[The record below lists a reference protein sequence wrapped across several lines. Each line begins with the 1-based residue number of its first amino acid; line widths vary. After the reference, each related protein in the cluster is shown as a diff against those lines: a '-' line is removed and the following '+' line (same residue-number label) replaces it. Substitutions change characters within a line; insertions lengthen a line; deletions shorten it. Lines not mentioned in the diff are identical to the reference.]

1 MTISKSMPV
10 FLILLLINL
19 TCGNTTDPTDEDGP
33 EPLEL
38 TFVVHHVTSYGASDG
53 AIDLTITGGVPPYSI
68 LWSNGETT
76 EDINDLKAGRYTVT
90 VTDAAGDSASHSGT
104 IAQPN
109 TGTVTDIDGNIY
121 ETLKIGD
128 QVWMIENLKVTRAPD
143 GDSITSVCYNDDPE
157 NAEIYGRLYTWSSAM
172 NGSTRSGSQ
181 GIAPDGWHIPTNH
194 EWEILIDYLGGLNE
208 AGGPMK
214 ETGFE
219 YWNQPNLGATNSSGF
234 TALGAGELD
243 TGTFQFLGQVAVF
256 WTSDQTSSEMAR
268 YYYLTN
274 TDVRVVPNIWRKDLA
289 YSIRCIMD

>member
-1 MTISKSMPV
+1 M
-10 FLILLLINL
+10 LLLINL
-19 TCGNTTDPTDEDGP
+19 SCSNSTDPTDGDDP

-38 TFVVHHVTSYGASDG
+38 TFIVYHVTSYGASDG
-53 AIDLTITGGVPPYSI
+53 AIDLTVTGGVPPYSF

-76 EDINDLKAGRYTVT
+76 EDIDNLCAGRYTVT
-90 VTDAAGDSASHSGT
+90 VTDAEGDSASHSGT

-121 ETLKIGD
+121 KTLKIGD
-128 QVWMIENLKVTRAPD
+128 QVWMVENLKVTHAPD
-143 GDSITSVCYNDDPE
+143 GDSITSFCYNDDPE
-157 NAEIYGRLYTWSSAM
+157 NVDTYGRLYTWSSAM
-172 NGSTRSGSQ
+172 NGSSRSGSQ

-194 EWEILIDYLGGLNE
+194 EWEILIDYLGGLDE
-208 AGGPMK
+208 AGGAMK

-219 YWNQPNLGATNSSGF
+219 HWNEPNSGATNSSGF

-243 TGTFQFLGQVAVF
+243 TGTYQFLGHVAVF

-274 TDVRVVPNIWRKDLA
+274 TDTRIVPNIWRKDLA
-289 YSIRCIMD
+289 YSVRCIMD